1 MSYQKSVLNYARNW
15 AKISQLNF
23 QLVWTSGLTPQ
34 FICSTLCPNNFQT
47 VIDSEKCS
55 KSTLNFGKICIYPE
69 NFSSIS
75 QIIIIKKIKS
85 KYKKIK
91 IFLFAFLKFS
101 LFFCFF

>member
-34 FICSTLCPNNFQT
+34 FIFSTLCPNNFQT

-55 KSTLNFGKICIYPE
+55 KSTHNFGKKCIYPE
-69 NFSSIS
+69 NFSTIS
-75 QIIIIKKIKS
+75 QIKKKNLKQNIRKLR
-85 KYKKIK
+85 YF
-91 IFLFAFLKFS
+91 FLLFKVFS
-101 LFFCFF
+101 FFCFF

>member
-34 FICSTLCPNNFQT
+34 FIFSTLCPNNFQT

-55 KSTLNFGKICIYPE
+55 KSTHNFGKKCIYHE
-69 NFSSIS
+69 NFSTIS
-75 QIIIIKKIKS
+75 KIIKKKFKT
-85 KYKKIK
+85 KYNKIN
-91 IFLFAFLKFS
+91 IFLFFLF
-101 LFFCFF
+101 LLTA